1 MCLFCK
7 IARHEARADI
17 VFEDDELVAFRD
29 IAPRAP
35 THVLVIPKR
44 HIASLDD
51 VDDADGALLGKLVQ
65 AARRAARENGLGA
78 GWRLVVNT
86 GPDAGQSVP
95 HVHVHVLGGR
105 SMGWPPG

>member
-7 IARHEARADI
+7 IVSHEARADI
-17 VFEDDELVAFRD
+17 VFEDDDLVAFRD

-51 VDDADGALLGKLVQ
+51 ADEGDGALLGKLVQ
-65 AARRAARENGLGA
+65 GARRVARETGLGR

-95 HVHVHVLGGR
+95 HLHVHVLGGR